1 MSLLS
6 DLTIAYEV
14 LADDP
19 IEQGIRYGHS
29 VLDAL
34 SARIITPRLPEPVLE
49 TAAAYSYQAP
59 LSFVDR
65 TVPAVKA
72 PRSPMRRDITSRMRR
87 GSTSHVS
94 RQTIAPGRAY
104 TTRSMIGAL

>member
-34 SARIITPRLPEPVLE
+34 SAKIITPRLPEPVLE
-49 TAAAYSYQAP
+49 TAAAYSYKMPITESVITQP
-59 LSFVDR
+59 QR
-65 TVPAVKA
+65 TEVQ
-72 PRSPMRRDITSRMRR
+72 PRIQSRLRRESAGYSSR
-87 GSTSHVS
+87 GFK
-94 RQTIAPGRAY
+94 
-104 TTRSMIGAL
+104 TRSSVDYTRRAMVGSL